1 MRVAT
6 AKLDL
11 DGILRKVDRIKS
23 DEDLGLF
30 MATEA
35 MRGMSPYVPF
45 RSGCLDGSA
54 KAEPFAVTYSTPYV
68 ESIYH
73 GTSMKF
79 SKERH
84 SLATAEWDGAYAAAH
99 GQELARAATAYLGR

>member
-6 AKLDL
+6 VTLDL
-11 DGILRKVDRIKS
+11 DGVPRKVDRIKT

-30 MATEA
+30 LATEA

-45 RSGCLDGSA
+45 RNGYLDASA
-54 KAEPFAVTYSTPYV
+54 KAEPFAVTYNTSYAGR
-68 ESIYH
+68 IYH
-73 GTSMKF
+73 GTSLTF
-79 SKERH
+79 SRERH
-84 SLATAEWDGAYAAAH
+84 ALATAEWDMAYAAAH

>member
-1 MRVAT
+1 MAT
-6 AKLDL
+6 VTLDL

-23 DEDLGLF
+23 DEGLGLF

-35 MRGMSPYVPF
+35 MKGMSPYVPF
-45 RSGCLDGSA
+45 RNGYLDASA
-54 KAEPFAVTYSTPYV
+54 EAEPFAVTYSMSYAGRV
-68 ESIYH
+68 YH
-73 GTSMKF
+73 GTSLNF

-84 SLATAEWDGAYAAAH
+84 ALATAEWGMAYAEAH

>member
-1 MRVAT
+1 MAAVT
-6 AKLDL
+6 LDF
-11 DGILRKVDRIKS
+11 DGIPRKVDGIKS
-23 DEDLGLF
+23 DEGLGLF

-45 RSGCLDGSA
+45 RNGYLDASA
-54 KAEPFAVTYSTPYV
+54 EAEPFAVTYGMPYAGRV
-68 ESIYH
+68 YR
-73 GTSMKF
+73 GTSLRF

-84 SLATAEWDGAYAAAH
+84 SLATAEWDRAYMAAH

>member
-1 MRVAT
+1 MAT
-6 AKLDL
+6 VTLDL
-11 DGILRKVDRIKS
+11 DGIPRKVDRIKS

-30 MATEA
+30 VATEA

-45 RSGCLDGSA
+45 RNGYIDASA

-68 ESIYH
+68 GRIYR
-73 GTSMKF
+73 GTSLKF

-84 SLATAEWDGAYAAAH
+84 SLATAEWDRAYAAAH
-99 GQELARAATAYLGR
+99 GQELARAATAYLRR